1 MKIAG
6 EWIEA
11 AHVQQVL
18 HMLTDAGHQA
28 FLVGGCVRNA
38 LLGQPVADIDISTDA
53 MPERVVALAGA
64 TGLKAV
70 PTGLALGTITVIA
83 EGVGHEITTFRR
95 DVETDGRRAVVA
107 FSTRI
112 EDDAAR
118 RDFTMNALYADATGA
133 VVDPMGGLA
142 DLWARRVRFVGD
154 ADERIRED
162 LLRILRFF
170 RFHAWYG
177 DPEEGLDAERL
188 AACAANSAG
197 IETLSRERIGHEM
210 RRLLAAPDP
219 SQSVAAMQA
228 TGILARVLPGA
239 DARALAPLVHLEPP
253 YAPDW
258 IRRLCV
264 LGGTGHADGLRLS
277 RAEARRAET
286 LAAALAAG
294 ESAAVTAYRHGAE
307 IARDVVLVMAAS
319 AGTEPP
325 AGWEDRVAQGTTAV
339 FPVASGDLMPVFS
352 GAALGA
358 RLRELEER
366 WIASGF
372 ELSREQLLA

>member
-1 MKIAG
+1 
-6 EWIEA
+6 
-11 AHVQQVL
+11 
-18 HMLTDAGHQA
+18 
-28 FLVGGCVRNA
+28 
-38 LLGQPVADIDISTDA
+38 
-53 MPERVVALAGA
+53 
-64 TGLKAV
+64 
-70 PTGLALGTITVIA
+70 
-83 EGVGHEITTFRR
+83 
-95 DVETDGRRAVVA
+95 
-107 FSTRI
+107 
-112 EDDAAR
+112 
-118 RDFTMNALYADATGA
+118 
-133 VVDPMGGLA
+133 
-142 DLWARRVRFVGD
+142 
-154 ADERIRED
+154 
-162 LLRILRFF
+162 
-170 RFHAWYG
+170 
-177 DPEEGLDAERL
+177 
-188 AACAANSAG
+188 
-197 IETLSRERIGHEM
+197 M

-277 RAEARRAET
+277 RAEARRVET